1 MRPAGGCWFQHNE
14 FEFSAT
20 RMSAL
25 CQKRTL
31 ARLFDHFVGTANQCR
46 WQINA
51 KRLRGF
57 QIHKELKVRG
67 QLEWQISRAPR
78 RIRATR
84 AAACSPIS
92 LGFGPYDIRPPSRT
106 IAPASKIVGNRWAL
120 ANSTTCLRLS
130 IVKASDT
137 MRIAWGG

>member
-51 KRLRGF
+51 ERLRSF
-57 QIHKELKVRG
+57 QIYKELKVRG
-67 QLEWQISRAPR
+67 QLEWQISRPGTAQDSGDEGSGVFANLALLR
-78 RIRATR
+78 
-84 AAACSPIS
+84 PI
-92 LGFGPYDIRPPSRT
+92 
-106 IAPASKIVGNRWAL
+106 
-120 ANSTTCLRLS
+120 
-130 IVKASDT
+130 
-137 MRIAWGG
+137 